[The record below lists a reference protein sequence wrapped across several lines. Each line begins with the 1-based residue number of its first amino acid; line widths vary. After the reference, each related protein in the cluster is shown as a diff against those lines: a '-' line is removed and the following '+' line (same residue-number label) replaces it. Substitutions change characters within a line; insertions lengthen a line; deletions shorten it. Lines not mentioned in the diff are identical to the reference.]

1 MNRPFDFKWTWL
13 DDEGKPLAGKVEFC
27 KLHTTVL
34 ENIYDN
40 QGYPAENPIFTEVQT
55 GQLVHQVFLKD
66 KTDYTVRWYKYV
78 GNGDMTEDQDN
89 WLFLYSAD
97 VLWDVYGVE
106 FETDAYQ
113 VVDNIAALRT
123 TEPEAVKTRDSR
135 KVVLLGGY
143 YQLADKP
150 TVMYVWNPYSIA
162 SDNGGDVIKV
172 DTVNTGRWE
181 LVNHFDESGVDVRH
195 FGVFGADGIS
205 DATDAMSLAIGI
217 ASNYAASINRPLYF
231 PSNEGNTWYKVNNL
245 NISGAI
251 FAKGTKVFGNTGTA
265 SRITVRDQDTYLD
278 VYTNVNYKGVFTIAG
293 DVVRTSW
300 GVNSTNCIFEPELK
314 LIVDSPVNTN
324 HKDWADIIVD
334 VLEPID
340 HVQFTH
346 CQLNAI
352 GTVGDWSTFINMK
365 VTEAMFQHGVS
376 LDTITVFDNDVI
388 DLSDFPTTAT
398 WFSLVGETSQR
409 VFDFQGR
416 TVDSTCENGSNSA
429 ITYRNAVFSNYTAQ
443 QGTINFDN
451 CRGTVV
457 LGNSVQSIYTKDCP
471 SLALGGT
478 VTALA
483 NFVSQDS
490 TVAFGRSMTVTNWNV
505 TRTSIE
511 DAGIVH
517 HGTTMA
523 FASSYVK
530 SGLSVTTLNALD
542 TGFYGDIAVVVPTF
556 IKCDFYDGT
565 VYQNNVTSDPINFVF
580 RNCNFYSGG
589 GHHFSASVANT
600 LVIGEWTGNYSA
612 LSGHFITFDRTN
624 IDPDEQ
630 HHTYLYSDNSGPNVL
645 QKLSGK
651 WKDVVYTGPN
661 YPGTGDTQ
669 GVLQNK
675 TLYFTG
681 MTIGGGTSQTNLY
694 KAFGV
699 GYRGRQS
706 RNDEHGGGTTLVDY
720 YLTEFQMFSI
730 GTHNVGNF
738 CLRCYMPDKLT
749 SDMVAGSSIIVV
761 GLPSKIVSTV
771 TGAMINEVEKPW
783 YSSQTGALG
792 WPKGIMFYSGYTW
805 RITFCEGM
813 CLLQP
818 NLYFPSDDV
827 DYMIPVTY
835 TLEHV

>member
-1 MNRPFDFKWTWL
+1 MNRPFDFKWSWL

-66 KTDYTVRWYKYV
+66 KTDYTVRWYKYI
-78 GNGDMTEDQDN
+78 GNGDMTEDPDN

-172 DTVNTGRWE
+172 GTVNTGRWE

-278 VYTNVNYKGVFTIAG
+278 VYTNASYKGVFTIAG

-365 VTEAMFQHGVS
+365 VTEAMFQQGVS
-376 LDTITVFDNDVI
+376 LDTVTVFDNDII
-388 DLSDFPTTAT
+388 DLSDFPTTST
-398 WFSLVGETSQR
+398 WLSLVSETSQR

-416 TVDSTCENGSNSA
+416 TVDSTCENNTVGD
-429 ITYRNAVFSNYTAQ
+429 ITYRNAVFDGYEVK
-443 QGTINFDN
+443 QGTVNFEN

-457 LGNSVQSIYTKDCP
+457 LGNSVQNIYTRDCP
-471 SLALGGT
+471 SLGLGGT
-478 VTALA
+478 VTSLT

-490 TVAFGRSMTVTNWNV
+490 TVAFGRSMTIATVNA
-505 TRTSIE
+505 TRTNIE
-511 DAGIVH
+511 DSGIVH
-517 HGTTMA
+517 SGTTMA

-542 TGFYGDIAVVVPTF
+542 TGFYGDIVAVVPTF

-580 RNCNFYSGG
+580 RNCNFYAGG
-589 GHHFSASVANT
+589 GHHFAASVANT

-612 LSGHFITFDRTN
+612 LPGHFITFDRTN

-630 HHTYLYSDNSGPNVL
+630 HHSYLYSDNSGPHVL
-645 QKLSGK
+645 QKLSAK
-651 WKDVVYTGPN
+651 WKDVVYTGPS
-661 YPGTGDTQ
+661 YPGTGDAQ

-675 TLYFTG
+675 TIYG
-681 MTIGGGTSQTNLY
+681 GWQIGGGTSETNVN
-694 KAFGV
+694 AV
-699 GYRGRQS
+699 QAWGYRGRMS
-706 RNDEHGGGTTLVDY
+706 RNDEHGGGTTLIDY
-720 YLTEFQMFSI
+720 YLTEFQMFSVGSQNI
-730 GTHNVGNF
+730 GQLAMTA
-738 CLRCYMPDKLT
+738 T
-749 SDMVAGSSIIVV
+749 
-761 GLPSKIVSTV
+761 LPSHITQDMAIGVSTSIYGMPFDFR
-771 TGAMINEVEKPW
+771 TAGTWAPIDEVERLW
-783 YSSQTGALG
+783 YSSQVGV
-792 WPKGIMFYSGYTW
+792 PRNIMFLGGYTW
-805 RITFCEGM
+805 RITSVQGLG
-813 CLLQP
+813 LLGFSQ
-818 NLYFPSDDV
+818 LFPGNV
-827 DYMIPVTY
+827 NWELPVTY
-835 TLEHV
+835 EIKQA

>member
-66 KTDYTVRWYKYV
+66 KTDYTVRWYKYI
-78 GNGDMTEDQDN
+78 GNGDMTEDQNN

-123 TEPEAVKTRDSR
+123 TEPEAVKTRDDR

-143 YQLADKP
+143 NTLGDKP
-150 TVMYVWNPYSIA
+150 TVMYIWNPYSIA
-162 SDNGGDVIKV
+162 SDNGGNVIKV

-278 VYTNVNYKGVFTIAG
+278 VYTNANYKGVFTIAG

-352 GTVGDWSTFINMK
+352 GTIGDWSTFINMK
-365 VTEAMFQHGVS
+365 VTEAMFQPGVS
-376 LDTITVFDNDVI
+376 LDSITVFDNDII

-398 WFSLVGETSQR
+398 WLSLVSETSQR

-416 TVDSTCENGSNSA
+416 TVDSTCVNN
-429 ITYRNAVFSNYTAQ
+429 
-443 QGTINFDN
+443 
-451 CRGTVV
+451 TV
-457 LGNSVQSIYTKDCP
+457 SPIIYKN
-471 SLALGGT
+471 
-478 VTALA
+478 A
-483 NFVSQDS
+483 NFNGYVVKQSTCGFENCTGNLHTSSAVMVVSAKNCAGLTLNGDS
-490 TVAFGRSMTVTNWNV
+490 SAMSSLITADSVIAFGRNMNITTWNL
-505 TRTSIE
+505 TRTNVE
-511 DAGIVH
+511 DTGFTH
-517 HGTTMA
+517 SGTNMA
-523 FASSYVK
+523 FNGGHIKSS
-530 SGLSVTTLNALD
+530 LSATNINALD
-542 TGFYGDIAVVVPTF
+542 ASFYGDINVVVPTF
-556 IKCDFYDGT
+556 IKCDFYSGT
-565 VYQNNVTSDPINFVF
+565 VYQNDVTSDPINFVF
-580 RNCNFYSGG
+580 RKCNFYGGG
-589 GHHFSASVANT
+589 GHHFTASVANT
-600 LVIGEWTGNYSA
+600 LVVGEWTGNYSA

-630 HHTYLYSDNSGPNVL
+630 HHTYLYSDNVGPHVL
-645 QKLSGK
+645 QKLSAK
-651 WKDVVYTGPN
+651 WKDVVYTGPS
-661 YPGTGDTQ
+661 YPGTGDAQ

-675 TLYFTG
+675 TMYSGWTV
-681 MTIGGGTSQTNLY
+681 GGGTAETNVN
-694 KAFGV
+694 AAHAW
-699 GYRGRQS
+699 GYRGRMA
-706 RNDEHGGGTTLVDY
+706 RNDEHGGGSTLIDY
-720 YLTEFQMFSI
+720 YLTEFQMFSVGSQNI
-730 GTHNVGNF
+730 GTLAMTATLPSHV
-738 CLRCYMPDKLT
+738 T
-749 SDMVAGSSIIVV
+749 QDMAIGVSSSIYGMPMDIRSA
-761 GLPSKIVSTV
+761 GTWAPID
-771 TGAMINEVEKPW
+771 EVERLW
-783 YSSQTGALG
+783 YSSQVGV
-792 WPKGIMFYSGYTW
+792 PKNIMFLGGYTW
-805 RITFCEGM
+805 RITSADGLGLIGFSQM
-813 CLLQP
+813 
-818 NLYFPSDDV
+818 FPGN
-827 DYMIPVTY
+827 INWQLPVTY
-835 TLEHV
+835 EIKQA

>member
-40 QGYPAENPIFTEVQT
+40 QGYPASNPVFTEVQT

-78 GNGDMTEDQDN
+78 GNGDMTEDQNN

-123 TEPEAVKTRDSR
+123 TEPEAVKTRDDR

-150 TVMYVWNPYSIA
+150 TVMYIWNPYSIA
-162 SDNGGDVIKV
+162 SDNGGDIIKV

-278 VYTNVNYKGVFTIAG
+278 VYTNANYKGVFTIAG

-340 HVQFTH
+340 HVQFNH

-352 GTVGDWSTFINMK
+352 GTIGDWSTFIDMK
-365 VTEAMFQHGVS
+365 VTEAMFQQGVN
-376 LDTITVFDNDVI
+376 LNTITVFDNDII

-416 TVDSTCENGSNSA
+416 TVDSTCENNSTSA
-429 ITYRNAVFSNYTAQ
+429 ITYRNAVFSNYTASQ
-443 QGTINFDN
+443 TTINFDG
-451 CRGTVV
+451 CRGNVL

-471 SLALGGT
+471 SLSLGGT
-478 VTALA
+478 VAALT
-483 NFVSQDS
+483 NFVSSDS
-490 TVAFGRSMTVTNWNV
+490 VVAFGRSMTIADWNI
-505 TRTSIE
+505 TRTNIE
-511 DAGIVH
+511 DSGITH
-517 HGTTMA
+517 YGTTMA

-530 SGLSVTTLNALD
+530 SGLTTTTLNALD
-542 TGFYGDIAVVVPTF
+542 TSFYADINVVVPTF

-565 VYQNNVTSDPINFVF
+565 ISQNSVNGDPINFVF
-580 RNCNFYSGG
+580 RNCNFYGGG
-589 GHHFSASVANT
+589 GHHFAAGVANT

-630 HHTYLYSDNSGPNVL
+630 HHTYKYDGNVGPNVL

-651 WKDVVYTGPN
+651 WKDVVYTGPS

-675 TLYFTG
+675 VLWSGWSYGDKDSEAAANRG
-681 MTIGGGTSQTNLY
+681 MVL
-694 KAFGV
+694 
-699 GYRGRQS
+699 GYLGRMS
-706 RNDEHGGGTTLVDY
+706 RNNEQGGGTTLIDY
-720 YLTEFQMFSI
+720 YLTEFQMFSVGTRNI
-730 GTHNVGNF
+730 G
-738 CLRCYMPDKLT
+738 LLALSCYMPSKWT
-749 SDMVAGSSIIVV
+749 SDMVIGGQSI
-761 GLPSKIVSTV
+761 GLYMLPAQRKYQAAW
-771 TGAMINEVEKPW
+771 AMIDETEKPW
-783 YSSQTGALG
+783 YSSATGALG
-792 WPKGIMFYSGYTW
+792 EPKCIMFYGGYTW
-805 RITFCEGM
+805 RITHCCGM
-813 CLLQP
+813 GIMGFGANIPGDQI
-818 NLYFPSDDV
+818 NWQ
-827 DYMIPVTY
+827 IPVTY
-835 TLEHV
+835 ELKQV